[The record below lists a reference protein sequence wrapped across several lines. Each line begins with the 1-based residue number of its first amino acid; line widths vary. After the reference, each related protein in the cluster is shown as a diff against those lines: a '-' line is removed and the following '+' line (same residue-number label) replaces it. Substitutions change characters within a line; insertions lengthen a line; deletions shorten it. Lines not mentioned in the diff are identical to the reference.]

1 MEEKEVMKNKVV
13 EKLLMFGVSSSVA
26 LSSSI
31 GVAAAAMDNTE
42 VEVIVENTEETTA
55 EAEEE
60 SSETAETEDTETE
73 EEAGET
79 AETEDTV
86 TEEEAGETAETE
98 DTVTEETQTEE
109 TQTEETS
116 RNVWVCFAT
125 EEGELLDDV
134 ACITLEAGD
143 TYFNTSDVNVP
154 EGYEVCNMGDV
165 SVPAD
170 VDSVTI
176 SVRKVAA
183 TRIIN
188 VSLVTESGEV
198 ISANQQIE
206 IGRTD
211 TVFNTSLLAVPEG
224 YELRQTGDVYIG
236 DGDTL
241 NVYVRKKE
249 AEQKSIIVNY
259 VLEND
264 TNVGTGSVTVDGDAN
279 YINTSSLKDIPYGYE
294 LVNVGDI
301 PFEGNSV
308 NILVKEKEYTK
319 DVIVNYVDEAENPV
333 YTSSIK
339 LSKDATYFNTSILKD
354 VPYGW
359 ELVNIGDIAVNA
371 DNKVTVMVRE
381 KKYTKDVIINYVD
394 EAGNPVYTSSIKLSK
409 DATYFNTNILKDVP
423 YGWVLASV
431 GDIPVDENNTASV
444 VVRQKKYTKDVIVN
458 YVDEAGNPVYT
469 SSIKLNEDATYFNTS
484 ILKDVPYGWELVNI
498 GDITVDADNTATV
511 VVREKEY
518 TKDVIVN
525 YVDEAGNPVY
535 TSSIKLSKDATYFS
549 TSILKDIPYGWVL
562 VNVGDIPVDGN
573 NTASVIVRQ
582 KKYTKDVIVNYVDEA
597 GNPVYT
603 SSIKLNEDATY
614 FNTSILKDVPYG
626 WELVNIGDITVDADN
641 TATVVVREKEYTK
654 DVIVNYVDEAGNPV
668 YTSSIKLSKDATYFS
683 TSILKDIP
691 YGWVLVNVGDI
702 PVDGNNTATVVVRQK
717 KYTKNIEVQ
726 YVTKEGEVVAT
737 GSLTVD
743 EDSTYI
749 NTSILKDVPS
759 GYKIAIVG
767 DLPIENNIAKVTVYK
782 DVEDPEK
789 PENPDKP
796 TNPDK
801 PINPDKPTNPE
812 EPENPDNPTDPEEPE
827 NPDNPTDPEE
837 PENPDN
843 PTDPEEPEN
852 PDNPTDPEEPEN
864 PDNPTDP
871 EEPENPDNPTDPEEP
886 ENPDNPTD
894 PEEPGNPDNPTDPEK
909 PEDSEQAGQS
919 QKPGDNSELDK
930 TESKPEIKTSNPKTG
945 DPTSAFPLIAGLL
958 SSGSIMGLVE
968 IIRRKRK

>member
-359 ELVNIGDIAVNA
+359 ELA
-371 DNKVTVMVRE
+371 
-381 KKYTKDVIINYVD
+381 
-394 EAGNPVYTSSIKLSK
+394 
-409 DATYFNTNILKDVP
+409 
-423 YGWVLASV
+423 
-431 GDIPVDENNTASV
+431 
-444 VVRQKKYTKDVIVN
+444 
-458 YVDEAGNPVYT
+458 
-469 SSIKLNEDATYFNTS
+469 
-484 ILKDVPYGWELVNI
+484 NI

-626 WELVNIGDITVDADN
+626 WELANIGDITVDADNTATVVVREKEYTKDVIVNYVDEAGNPVYTSSIKLSKDATYFSTSILKDIPYGWVLVNVGDIPVDGNNTASVIVRQKKYTKDVIVNYVDEAGNPVYTSSIKLNEDATYFNTSILKDVPYGWELANIGDITVDADN

-871 EEPENPDNPTDPEEP
+871 EEP
-886 ENPDNPTD
+886 
-894 PEEPGNPDNPTDPEK
+894 GNPDNPTDPEK

>member
-13 EKLLMFGVSSSVA
+13 KKLLMFGVSSSVA

-60 SSETAETEDTETE
+60 SSETAETEDTE
-73 EEAGET
+73 
-79 AETEDTV
+79 

-484 ILKDVPYGWELVNI
+484 ILKDVPYGWELANI

-535 TSSIKLSKDATYFS
+535 TSSIKLSKDATYF
-549 TSILKDIPYGWVL
+549 
-562 VNVGDIPVDGN
+562 N
-573 NTASVIVRQ
+573 
-582 KKYTKDVIVNYVDEA
+582 
-597 GNPVYT
+597 
-603 SSIKLNEDATY
+603 
-614 FNTSILKDVPYG
+614 
-626 WELVNIGDITVDADN
+626 
-641 TATVVVREKEYTK
+641 
-654 DVIVNYVDEAGNPV
+654 
-668 YTSSIKLSKDATYFS
+668 

-782 DVEDPEK
+782 DVEDPEE

-801 PINPDKPTNPE
+801 PINPDKPTN
-812 EPENPDNPTDPEEPE
+812 
-827 NPDNPTDPEE
+827 
-837 PENPDN
+837 
-843 PTDPEEPEN
+843 
-852 PDNPTDPEEPEN
+852 PEEPEN

>member
-1 MEEKEVMKNKVV
+1 MKNKVV

-60 SSETAETEDTETE
+60 SSETAETEDTE
-73 EEAGET
+73 
-79 AETEDTV
+79 

-573 NTASVIVRQ
+573 NTA
-582 KKYTKDVIVNYVDEA
+582 
-597 GNPVYT
+597 
-603 SSIKLNEDATY
+603 
-614 FNTSILKDVPYG
+614 
-626 WELVNIGDITVDADN
+626 
-641 TATVVVREKEYTK
+641 
-654 DVIVNYVDEAGNPV
+654 
-668 YTSSIKLSKDATYFS
+668 
-683 TSILKDIP
+683 
-691 YGWVLVNVGDI
+691 
-702 PVDGNNTATVVVRQK
+702 TVVVRQK

-843 PTDPEEPEN
+843 PTDPEEP
-852 PDNPTDPEEPEN
+852 
-864 PDNPTDP
+864 
-871 EEPENPDNPTDPEEP
+871 
-886 ENPDNPTD
+886 
-894 PEEPGNPDNPTDPEK
+894 GNPDNPTDPEK

>member
-1 MEEKEVMKNKVV
+1 M
-13 EKLLMFGVSSSVA
+13 
-26 LSSSI
+26 
-31 GVAAAAMDNTE
+31 
-42 VEVIVENTEETTA
+42 
-55 EAEEE
+55 
-60 SSETAETEDTETE
+60 
-73 EEAGET
+73 
-79 AETEDTV
+79 
-86 TEEEAGETAETE
+86 
-98 DTVTEETQTEE
+98 
-109 TQTEETS
+109 
-116 RNVWVCFAT
+116 
-125 EEGELLDDV
+125 
-134 ACITLEAGD
+134 
-143 TYFNTSDVNVP
+143 
-154 EGYEVCNMGDV
+154 
-165 SVPAD
+165 
-170 VDSVTI
+170 
-176 SVRKVAA
+176 
-183 TRIIN
+183 
-188 VSLVTESGEV
+188 
-198 ISANQQIE
+198 
-206 IGRTD
+206 
-211 TVFNTSLLAVPEG
+211 
-224 YELRQTGDVYIG
+224 
-236 DGDTL
+236 
-241 NVYVRKKE
+241 
-249 AEQKSIIVNY
+249 
-259 VLEND
+259 
-264 TNVGTGSVTVDGDAN
+264 
-279 YINTSSLKDIPYGYE
+279 
-294 LVNVGDI
+294 
-301 PFEGNSV
+301 
-308 NILVKEKEYTK
+308 
-319 DVIVNYVDEAENPV
+319 
-333 YTSSIK
+333 
-339 LSKDATYFNTSILKD
+339 
-354 VPYGW
+354 
-359 ELVNIGDIAVNA
+359 
-371 DNKVTVMVRE
+371 
-381 KKYTKDVIINYVD
+381 
-394 EAGNPVYTSSIKLSK
+394 
-409 DATYFNTNILKDVP
+409 
-423 YGWVLASV
+423 
-431 GDIPVDENNTASV
+431 
-444 VVRQKKYTKDVIVN
+444 
-458 YVDEAGNPVYT
+458 
-469 SSIKLNEDATYFNTS
+469 
-484 ILKDVPYGWELVNI
+484 
-498 GDITVDADNTATV
+498 
-511 VVREKEY
+511 
-518 TKDVIVN
+518 
-525 YVDEAGNPVY
+525 
-535 TSSIKLSKDATYFS
+535 
-549 TSILKDIPYGWVL
+549 
-562 VNVGDIPVDGN
+562 NVGDIPVDGN

-871 EEPENPDNPTDPEEP
+871 EEP
-886 ENPDNPTD
+886 
-894 PEEPGNPDNPTDPEK
+894 GNPDNPTDPEK

>member
-1 MEEKEVMKNKVV
+1 MKNKVV
-13 EKLLMFGVSSSVA
+13 KKLLMFGVSSSVA

-60 SSETAETEDTETE
+60 SSETAETEDTE
-73 EEAGET
+73 
-79 AETEDTV
+79 

-188 VSLVTESGEV
+188 VSLVTESDEV

-484 ILKDVPYGWELVNI
+484 ILKDVPYGWELANI

-535 TSSIKLSKDATYFS
+535 TSSIKLSKDATYF
-549 TSILKDIPYGWVL
+549 
-562 VNVGDIPVDGN
+562 N
-573 NTASVIVRQ
+573 
-582 KKYTKDVIVNYVDEA
+582 
-597 GNPVYT
+597 
-603 SSIKLNEDATY
+603 
-614 FNTSILKDVPYG
+614 
-626 WELVNIGDITVDADN
+626 
-641 TATVVVREKEYTK
+641 
-654 DVIVNYVDEAGNPV
+654 
-668 YTSSIKLSKDATYFS
+668 

-886 ENPDNPTD
+886 
-894 PEEPGNPDNPTDPEK
+894 GNPDNPTDPEK

>member
-1 MEEKEVMKNKVV
+1 MKNKVV

-60 SSETAETEDTETE
+60 SSETAETEDTE
-73 EEAGET
+73 
-79 AETEDTV
+79 

-381 KKYTKDVIINYVD
+381 KKYTKDVSINYVD

-444 VVRQKKYTKDVIVN
+444 V
-458 YVDEAGNPVYT
+458 
-469 SSIKLNEDATYFNTS
+469 
-484 ILKDVPYGWELVNI
+484 
-498 GDITVDADNTATV
+498 
-511 VVREKEY
+511 
-518 TKDVIVN
+518 
-525 YVDEAGNPVY
+525 
-535 TSSIKLSKDATYFS
+535 
-549 TSILKDIPYGWVL
+549 
-562 VNVGDIPVDGN
+562 
-573 NTASVIVRQ
+573 VRQ

-843 PTDPEEPEN
+843 PTDPEEP
-852 PDNPTDPEEPEN
+852 
-864 PDNPTDP
+864 
-871 EEPENPDNPTDPEEP
+871 
-886 ENPDNPTD
+886 
-894 PEEPGNPDNPTDPEK
+894 GNPDNPTDPEK

>member
-1 MEEKEVMKNKVV
+1 MKNKVV

-60 SSETAETEDTETE
+60 SSETAETEDTE
-73 EEAGET
+73 
-79 AETEDTV
+79 

-381 KKYTKDVIINYVD
+381 KKIH
-394 EAGNPVYTSSIKLSK
+394 
-409 DATYFNTNILKDVP
+409 
-423 YGWVLASV
+423 
-431 GDIPVDENNTASV
+431 
-444 VVRQKKYTKDVIVN
+444 
-458 YVDEAGNPVYT
+458 
-469 SSIKLNEDATYFNTS
+469 
-484 ILKDVPYGWELVNI
+484 
-498 GDITVDADNTATV
+498 
-511 VVREKEY
+511 
-518 TKDVIVN
+518 
-525 YVDEAGNPVY
+525 
-535 TSSIKLSKDATYFS
+535 
-549 TSILKDIPYGWVL
+549 
-562 VNVGDIPVDGN
+562 
-573 NTASVIVRQ
+573 
-582 KKYTKDVIVNYVDEA
+582 
-597 GNPVYT
+597 
-603 SSIKLNEDATY
+603 
-614 FNTSILKDVPYG
+614 
-626 WELVNIGDITVDADN
+626 
-641 TATVVVREKEYTK
+641 
-654 DVIVNYVDEAGNPV
+654 
-668 YTSSIKLSKDATYFS
+668 
-683 TSILKDIP
+683 
-691 YGWVLVNVGDI
+691 
-702 PVDGNNTATVVVRQK
+702 
-717 KYTKNIEVQ
+717 
-726 YVTKEGEVVAT
+726 
-737 GSLTVD
+737 
-743 EDSTYI
+743 
-749 NTSILKDVPS
+749 
-759 GYKIAIVG
+759 
-767 DLPIENNIAKVTVYK
+767 
-782 DVEDPEK
+782 
-789 PENPDKP
+789 
-796 TNPDK
+796 
-801 PINPDKPTNPE
+801 
-812 EPENPDNPTDPEEPE
+812 
-827 NPDNPTDPEE
+827 
-837 PENPDN
+837 
-843 PTDPEEPEN
+843 
-852 PDNPTDPEEPEN
+852 
-864 PDNPTDP
+864 
-871 EEPENPDNPTDPEEP
+871 
-886 ENPDNPTD
+886 
-894 PEEPGNPDNPTDPEK
+894 
-909 PEDSEQAGQS
+909 
-919 QKPGDNSELDK
+919 
-930 TESKPEIKTSNPKTG
+930 
-945 DPTSAFPLIAGLL
+945 
-958 SSGSIMGLVE
+958 
-968 IIRRKRK
+968 KRCDYQLCR

>member
-13 EKLLMFGVSSSVA
+13 KKLLMFGVSSSVA

-60 SSETAETEDTETE
+60 SSETAETEDTE
-73 EEAGET
+73 
-79 AETEDTV
+79 

-188 VSLVTESGEV
+188 VSLVTKSGEV

-339 LSKDATYFNTSILKD
+339 LSKDATYFNT
-354 VPYGW
+354 
-359 ELVNIGDIAVNA
+359 
-371 DNKVTVMVRE
+371 
-381 KKYTKDVIINYVD
+381 
-394 EAGNPVYTSSIKLSK
+394 
-409 DATYFNTNILKDVP
+409 NILKDVP

-484 ILKDVPYGWELVNI
+484 ILKDVPYGWELANI

-535 TSSIKLSKDATYFS
+535 TSSIKLSKDATYF
-549 TSILKDIPYGWVL
+549 
-562 VNVGDIPVDGN
+562 N
-573 NTASVIVRQ
+573 
-582 KKYTKDVIVNYVDEA
+582 
-597 GNPVYT
+597 
-603 SSIKLNEDATY
+603 
-614 FNTSILKDVPYG
+614 
-626 WELVNIGDITVDADN
+626 
-641 TATVVVREKEYTK
+641 
-654 DVIVNYVDEAGNPV
+654 
-668 YTSSIKLSKDATYFS
+668 

-782 DVEDPEK
+782 DVEDPEE

-801 PINPDKPTNPE
+801 PINPDKPTN
-812 EPENPDNPTDPEEPE
+812 
-827 NPDNPTDPEE
+827 
-837 PENPDN
+837 
-843 PTDPEEPEN
+843 
-852 PDNPTDPEEPEN
+852 PEEPEN

>member
-1 MEEKEVMKNKVV
+1 MKNKVV
-13 EKLLMFGVSSSVA
+13 KKLLMFGVSSSVA

-60 SSETAETEDTETE
+60 SSETAETEDTE
-73 EEAGET
+73 
-79 AETEDTV
+79 

-188 VSLVTESGEV
+188 VSLVTKSGEV

-484 ILKDVPYGWELVNI
+484 ILKDVPYGWELANI

-535 TSSIKLSKDATYFS
+535 TSSIKLSKDATYF
-549 TSILKDIPYGWVL
+549 
-562 VNVGDIPVDGN
+562 N
-573 NTASVIVRQ
+573 
-582 KKYTKDVIVNYVDEA
+582 
-597 GNPVYT
+597 
-603 SSIKLNEDATY
+603 
-614 FNTSILKDVPYG
+614 
-626 WELVNIGDITVDADN
+626 
-641 TATVVVREKEYTK
+641 
-654 DVIVNYVDEAGNPV
+654 
-668 YTSSIKLSKDATYFS
+668 

-782 DVEDPEK
+782 DVEDPEE

-801 PINPDKPTNPE
+801 PINPDKPTN
-812 EPENPDNPTDPEEPE
+812 
-827 NPDNPTDPEE
+827 PEE

>member
-1 MEEKEVMKNKVV
+1 MKNKVV

-60 SSETAETEDTETE
+60 SSETAETEDTE
-73 EEAGET
+73 
-79 AETEDTV
+79 

-339 LSKDATYFNTSILKD
+339 LSKDATIN
-354 VPYGW
+354 
-359 ELVNIGDIAVNA
+359 EQ
-371 DNKVTVMVRE
+371 VR
-381 KKYTKDVIINYVD
+381 DF
-394 EAGNPVYTSSIKLSK
+394 A
-409 DATYFNTNILKDVP
+409 
-423 YGWVLASV
+423 
-431 GDIPVDENNTASV
+431 
-444 VVRQKKYTKDVIVN
+444 
-458 YVDEAGNPVYT
+458 
-469 SSIKLNEDATYFNTS
+469 
-484 ILKDVPYGWELVNI
+484 
-498 GDITVDADNTATV
+498 
-511 VVREKEY
+511 
-518 TKDVIVN
+518 
-525 YVDEAGNPVY
+525 
-535 TSSIKLSKDATYFS
+535 
-549 TSILKDIPYGWVL
+549 
-562 VNVGDIPVDGN
+562 
-573 NTASVIVRQ
+573 
-582 KKYTKDVIVNYVDEA
+582 
-597 GNPVYT
+597 
-603 SSIKLNEDATY
+603 
-614 FNTSILKDVPYG
+614 
-626 WELVNIGDITVDADN
+626 
-641 TATVVVREKEYTK
+641 
-654 DVIVNYVDEAGNPV
+654 
-668 YTSSIKLSKDATYFS
+668 
-683 TSILKDIP
+683 
-691 YGWVLVNVGDI
+691 
-702 PVDGNNTATVVVRQK
+702 
-717 KYTKNIEVQ
+717 
-726 YVTKEGEVVAT
+726 
-737 GSLTVD
+737 
-743 EDSTYI
+743 
-749 NTSILKDVPS
+749 
-759 GYKIAIVG
+759 
-767 DLPIENNIAKVTVYK
+767 
-782 DVEDPEK
+782 
-789 PENPDKP
+789 
-796 TNPDK
+796 
-801 PINPDKPTNPE
+801 
-812 EPENPDNPTDPEEPE
+812 
-827 NPDNPTDPEE
+827 
-837 PENPDN
+837 
-843 PTDPEEPEN
+843 
-852 PDNPTDPEEPEN
+852 
-864 PDNPTDP
+864 
-871 EEPENPDNPTDPEEP
+871 
-886 ENPDNPTD
+886 
-894 PEEPGNPDNPTDPEK
+894 
-909 PEDSEQAGQS
+909 
-919 QKPGDNSELDK
+919 
-930 TESKPEIKTSNPKTG
+930 
-945 DPTSAFPLIAGLL
+945 
-958 SSGSIMGLVE
+958 
-968 IIRRKRK
+968 

>member
-1 MEEKEVMKNKVV
+1 MKNKVV
-13 EKLLMFGVSSSVA
+13 KKLLMFGVSSSVA

-42 VEVIVENTEETTA
+42 VEVIVENTEKTTA

-60 SSETAETEDTETE
+60 SSETAETEDTE
-73 EEAGET
+73 
-79 AETEDTV
+79 

-339 LSKDATYFNTSILKD
+339 LSKDATYFNTSILD

-469 SSIKLNEDATYFNTS
+469 SSIKLSKDATYFNTS
-484 ILKDVPYGWELVNI
+484 ILDVPYGWELANI

-535 TSSIKLSKDATYFS
+535 TSSIKLSKDATYFN

-573 NTASVIVRQ
+573 NTASVVVRQ

-626 WELVNIGDITVDADN
+626 WELANIGDITVDADN

-668 YTSSIKLSKDATYFS
+668 YTSSIKLSKDATYFN

-782 DVEDPEK
+782 DVEEPE
-789 PENPDKP
+789 
-796 TNPDK
+796 
-801 PINPDKPTNPE
+801 NPDKPTNPE
-812 EPENPDNPTDPEEPE
+812 EPENPDKPINPEEPENPDKPTDPEEPE

-837 PENPDN
+837 PENPDK

-852 PDNPTDPEEPEN
+852 PDKPTDPEEPEN
-864 PDNPTDP
+864 PDK
-871 EEPENPDNPTDPEEP
+871 
-886 ENPDNPTD
+886 
-894 PEEPGNPDNPTDPEK
+894 PTDPEK

>member
-60 SSETAETEDTETE
+60 SSETAETEDTE
-73 EEAGET
+73 
-79 AETEDTV
+79 

-381 KKYTKDVIINYVD
+381 KKYTKDVSINYVD

-535 TSSIKLSKDATYFS
+535 TSSIKLSKDATYF
-549 TSILKDIPYGWVL
+549 
-562 VNVGDIPVDGN
+562 N
-573 NTASVIVRQ
+573 
-582 KKYTKDVIVNYVDEA
+582 
-597 GNPVYT
+597 
-603 SSIKLNEDATY
+603 
-614 FNTSILKDVPYG
+614 
-626 WELVNIGDITVDADN
+626 
-641 TATVVVREKEYTK
+641 
-654 DVIVNYVDEAGNPV
+654 
-668 YTSSIKLSKDATYFS
+668 

-843 PTDPEEPEN
+843 PTDPEEP
-852 PDNPTDPEEPEN
+852 
-864 PDNPTDP
+864 
-871 EEPENPDNPTDPEEP
+871 
-886 ENPDNPTD
+886 
-894 PEEPGNPDNPTDPEK
+894 GNPDNPTDPEK

>member
-1 MEEKEVMKNKVV
+1 MKNKVV
-13 EKLLMFGVSSSVA
+13 KKLLMFGVSSSVA

-60 SSETAETEDTETE
+60 SSETAETEDTE
-73 EEAGET
+73 
-79 AETEDTV
+79 

-484 ILKDVPYGWELVNI
+484 ILKDVPYGWELANI

-535 TSSIKLSKDATYFS
+535 TSSIKLSKDATYF
-549 TSILKDIPYGWVL
+549 
-562 VNVGDIPVDGN
+562 N
-573 NTASVIVRQ
+573 
-582 KKYTKDVIVNYVDEA
+582 
-597 GNPVYT
+597 
-603 SSIKLNEDATY
+603 
-614 FNTSILKDVPYG
+614 
-626 WELVNIGDITVDADN
+626 
-641 TATVVVREKEYTK
+641 
-654 DVIVNYVDEAGNPV
+654 
-668 YTSSIKLSKDATYFS
+668 

-782 DVEDPEK
+782 DVEDPEE

-801 PINPDKPTNPE
+801 PINPDKPTN
-812 EPENPDNPTDPEEPE
+812 
-827 NPDNPTDPEE
+827 PEE

>member
-1 MEEKEVMKNKVV
+1 MKNKVV
-13 EKLLMFGVSSSVA
+13 KKLLMFGVSSSVA

-60 SSETAETEDTETE
+60 SSETAETEDTE
-73 EEAGET
+73 
-79 AETEDTV
+79 

-484 ILKDVPYGWELVNI
+484 ILKDVPYGWELANI

-535 TSSIKLSKDATYFS
+535 TSSIKLSKDATYF
-549 TSILKDIPYGWVL
+549 
-562 VNVGDIPVDGN
+562 N
-573 NTASVIVRQ
+573 
-582 KKYTKDVIVNYVDEA
+582 
-597 GNPVYT
+597 
-603 SSIKLNEDATY
+603 
-614 FNTSILKDVPYG
+614 
-626 WELVNIGDITVDADN
+626 
-641 TATVVVREKEYTK
+641 
-654 DVIVNYVDEAGNPV
+654 
-668 YTSSIKLSKDATYFS
+668 

-843 PTDPEEPEN
+843 PTDPEEP
-852 PDNPTDPEEPEN
+852 
-864 PDNPTDP
+864 
-871 EEPENPDNPTDPEEP
+871 
-886 ENPDNPTD
+886 
-894 PEEPGNPDNPTDPEK
+894 GNPDNPTDPEK

>member
-13 EKLLMFGVSSSVA
+13 KKLLMFGVSSSVALSSSIGVAAAAMDNTEVEVIVENTEETTAEAEEESSETAETEDTSVA

-86 TEEEAGETAETE
+86 TEETQTEETQTEETSRNVWVCFATEEGELLDDVACITLETAETE

-339 LSKDATYFNTSILKD
+339 LSKDATYFNPFEGNS
-354 VPYGW
+354 
-359 ELVNIGDIAVNA
+359 VNILV
-371 DNKVTVMVRE
+371 KE
-381 KKYTKDVIINYVD
+381 KEYTKDVIVNYVD
-394 EAGNPVYTSSIKLSK
+394 EAENPVYTSSIKLSK

-444 VVRQKKYTKDVIVN
+444 FR
-458 YVDEAGNPVYT
+458 
-469 SSIKLNEDATYFNTS
+469 SM
-484 ILKDVPYGWELVNI
+484 
-498 GDITVDADNTATV
+498 
-511 VVREKEY
+511 
-518 TKDVIVN
+518 
-525 YVDEAGNPVY
+525 
-535 TSSIKLSKDATYFS
+535 
-549 TSILKDIPYGWVL
+549 
-562 VNVGDIPVDGN
+562 
-573 NTASVIVRQ
+573 
-582 KKYTKDVIVNYVDEA
+582 
-597 GNPVYT
+597 
-603 SSIKLNEDATY
+603 
-614 FNTSILKDVPYG
+614 
-626 WELVNIGDITVDADN
+626 
-641 TATVVVREKEYTK
+641 
-654 DVIVNYVDEAGNPV
+654 
-668 YTSSIKLSKDATYFS
+668 
-683 TSILKDIP
+683 
-691 YGWVLVNVGDI
+691 
-702 PVDGNNTATVVVRQK
+702 
-717 KYTKNIEVQ
+717 
-726 YVTKEGEVVAT
+726 
-737 GSLTVD
+737 
-743 EDSTYI
+743 
-749 NTSILKDVPS
+749 
-759 GYKIAIVG
+759 KIIQQV
-767 DLPIENNIAKVTVYK
+767 
-782 DVEDPEK
+782 
-789 PENPDKP
+789 
-796 TNPDK
+796 
-801 PINPDKPTNPE
+801 
-812 EPENPDNPTDPEEPE
+812 
-827 NPDNPTDPEE
+827 
-837 PENPDN
+837 
-843 PTDPEEPEN
+843 
-852 PDNPTDPEEPEN
+852 
-864 PDNPTDP
+864 
-871 EEPENPDNPTDPEEP
+871 
-886 ENPDNPTD
+886 
-894 PEEPGNPDNPTDPEK
+894 
-909 PEDSEQAGQS
+909 
-919 QKPGDNSELDK
+919 
-930 TESKPEIKTSNPKTG
+930 
-945 DPTSAFPLIAGLL
+945 
-958 SSGSIMGLVE
+958 
-968 IIRRKRK
+968 

>member
-1 MEEKEVMKNKVV
+1 MKNKVV

-535 TSSIKLSKDATYFS
+535 TSSIKLSKDATYFN

-668 YTSSIKLSKDATYFS
+668 YTSSIKLSKDATYFN

>member
-13 EKLLMFGVSSSVA
+13 KKLLMFGVSSSVA

-86 TEEEAGETAETE
+86 TEE
-98 DTVTEETQTEE
+98 TQTEE

-134 ACITLEAGD
+134 VCITLEAGD

-484 ILKDVPYGWELVNI
+484 ILKDVPYGWELANI

-535 TSSIKLSKDATYFS
+535 TSSIKLSKDATYF
-549 TSILKDIPYGWVL
+549 
-562 VNVGDIPVDGN
+562 N
-573 NTASVIVRQ
+573 
-582 KKYTKDVIVNYVDEA
+582 
-597 GNPVYT
+597 
-603 SSIKLNEDATY
+603 
-614 FNTSILKDVPYG
+614 
-626 WELVNIGDITVDADN
+626 
-641 TATVVVREKEYTK
+641 
-654 DVIVNYVDEAGNPV
+654 
-668 YTSSIKLSKDATYFS
+668 

-782 DVEDPEK
+782 DVEDPEE

-801 PINPDKPTNPE
+801 PINPDKPTN
-812 EPENPDNPTDPEEPE
+812 
-827 NPDNPTDPEE
+827 
-837 PENPDN
+837 
-843 PTDPEEPEN
+843 
-852 PDNPTDPEEPEN
+852 PEEPEN